1 MRWARA
7 HPSLVL
13 VLAVNL
19 AWAVAALAMPWSPT
33 FWAGEGSPVE
43 ALEVAL
49 AVACAGVWS
58 WVASRQ
64 SGLPHTLAWLMVLQ
78 LAFIVAEELDACA
91 ALHLSYRNL
100 RQASRGILP
109 DILDTPLAAAYL
121 LFFLLAPLVPLA
133 RARAWLERAAPV
145 RAEPGDSVAVI
156 VGMLATLV
164 VWGVAGDKAIGE
176 LQQVVVYSVLALVTA
191 RVAWKVGRA

>member
-1 MRWARA
+1 MRWART

-13 VLAVNL
+13 VLGIDL
-19 AWAVAALAMPWSPT
+19 AWAVAALAAPWDRRY
-33 FWAGEGSPVE
+33 WAGEGSVVE
-43 ALEVAL
+43 LLEVGLAL
-49 AVACAGVWS
+49 ACAGAWG
-58 WVASRQ
+58 WIASRVR
-64 SGLPHTLAWLMVLQ
+64 GLPRALAALMVAQ
-78 LAFIVAEELDACA
+78 LALMIAEELDACA
-91 ALHLSYRNL
+91 ALHLPHRNL
-100 RQASRGILP
+100 RQATRGILP

-121 LFFLLAPLVPLA
+121 LFFLFAPLVPLA